1 MLVSLILASA
11 VASAVSPS
19 DTDPFQWLENPR
31 DPKALEW
38 VRAHTKAAEA
48 ELDAKPGYTKLK
60 RQLKTILAADDPPPQ
75 ISLLGPIAL
84 RFQRSATHPHGVLE
98 YARRETNG
106 APGSWHLSLDVDA
119 LRKVEAKPFELHAGS
134 ERSTCLAP
142 EFTRCILSLSPAGA
156 DDVQLREFDLVR
168 GEFVKEGFHTPAG
181 RNSAVWLNPDT
192 LLIQHSFNHDAR
204 TGAGWPTV
212 TYMWKRGTPL
222 DNARP
227 VAKGEATDAIELL
240 SNMGSGSTRLGLV
253 VRALDYSTFSM
264 QTIAQ
269 DGTVT
274 PVELP
279 QKLAMT
285 FPPPTT
291 ERNIVAQVVETVT
304 IAGTEIPKN
313 SIVVYDVTP
322 GSSAANRLKVIY
334 TPKADEFLT
343 NALVGGVAAGRSSLD
358 LILTLGAIQ
367 RRVTFTNEG
376 AAWKETKGEAAPAGE
391 SMSLASADPASDDII
406 VSQSGFITPSH
417 LTLHR
422 AGAPPTILYAQK
434 PVFEARDFRVQLKSA
449 RSKDGTN
456 VDYFLLSPKTITR
469 PGQTP
474 TLMTGYGAF
483 GLSFQPGYLD
493 FTVGGVSL
501 ALWLQH
507 GGALALPLI
516 RGGGDRGEAWHQAA
530 IREKRQN
537 SYDDFAAV
545 AEALIKDGL
554 TSPKHLGVFGQSNG
568 GLLSAVMGTQR
579 PDLFG
584 AIVSDVPLT
593 DMLRF
598 PLMGM
603 GGAWIN
609 EYGDP
614 TIPAAAAYL
623 QRYSPYQNAGP
634 GKHYPAFLITV
645 STADNRVGPGHA
657 RKFAAKLEQSGA
669 KVYFLEDEEG
679 GHGVSDPLS
688 RPRLMAERTTFLIDT
703 LK

>member
-1 MLVSLILASA
+1 MFTSLILAATLTSA
-11 VASAVSPS
+11 PSPG
-19 DTDPFQWLENPR
+19 DADPFQWLEKPR

-38 VRAHTKAAEA
+38 VRAQTKAAET
-48 ELDAKPGYTKLK
+48 ELDAKPNYAELEQ
-60 RQLKTILAADDPPPQ
+60 QLKTILAAQDPPPQ
-75 ISLLGPIAL
+75 ISLLGPIAV

-98 YARRETNG
+98 YARRAANG
-106 APGSWHLSLDVDA
+106 VPGAWHLSLDVDA
-119 LRKVEAKPFELHAGS
+119 LRKTEGKAFELHAGS

-156 DDVQLREFDLVR
+156 DDVELREFDLVR
-168 GEFVKEGFHTPAG
+168 AQFVKEGFHTPAG
-181 RNSAVWLNPDT
+181 RNTAVWLNPDT
-192 LLIQHSFNHDAR
+192 LLIQHSLNHDPR

-222 DNARP
+222 ENARP
-227 VAKGEATDAIELL
+227 VAKGAATDAIELL
-240 SNMGSGSTRLGLV
+240 SSIGSGSYRLGLV

-269 DGTVT
+269 DGTLS

-304 IAGTEIPKN
+304 LAGKEIPKD
-313 SIVVYDVTP
+313 SIVAYDVTP
-322 GSSAANRLKVIY
+322 GLPAATRLKIIY

-343 NALVGGVAAGRSSLD
+343 NAVFGGFAAARSSVDFILTRGGV
-358 LILTLGAIQ
+358 Q
-367 RRVTFTNEG
+367 RRVTFTKED
-376 AAWKETKGEAAPAGE
+376 ADWKETKGESAPAGQ
-391 SMSLASADPASDDII
+391 SMNLASADPASDDLI
-406 VSQSGFITPSH
+406 VSTSGFTTPTH

-422 AGAPPTILYAQK
+422 AGSPSTTLYAQK
-434 PVFEARDFRVQLKSA
+434 PVFDAKDFRVQLKSA
-449 RSKDGTN
+449 RSKDGTD
-456 VDYFLLSPKTITR
+456 VDYFLLSPKTPAR

-493 FTVGGVSL
+493 TTVGGPSL

-530 IREKRQN
+530 IRDKRQN

-545 AEALIKDGL
+545 AETLIKDGL

-579 PDLFG
+579 PDLF
-584 AIVSDVPLT
+584 AAVVSDVPLT

-603 GGAWIN
+603 GGAWTN

-614 TIPAAAAYL
+614 LKPAAAEYL
-623 QRYSPYQNAGP
+623 RRYSPYQNAGP
-634 GKHYPAFLITV
+634 GKHYPKFLITV

-657 RKFAAKLEQSGA
+657 RKLAAKLEQSGA

-688 RPRLMAERTTFLIDT
+688 RPRLMAERMTFLIDT
-703 LK
+703 LQ